1 MKLDVEISQ
10 KHMDVL
16 EAIQDAFSNKTL
28 AEAVEFAIEK
38 CVEHEELWLG
48 RFEGAGV
55 DRHFSRGY

>member
-16 EAIQDAFSNKTL
+16 EAIQDAFSNKSL
-28 AEAVEFAIEK
+28 GEVVEFAIEK

-48 RFEGAGV
+48 RFEGGGEN
-55 DRHFSRGY
+55 RHFSRGF